1 MQTAGYTQE
10 EEVQIRLFWKTSKK
24 NKLMKTR
31 LASTRMRVNKKQLM
45 IRSVSH
51 VLLNMVETMLCYRNE
66 WLPLELGT

>member
-31 LASTRMRVNKKQLM
+31 LASTRMRVNKTQLM